1 MSPSPPFPD
10 PRYPIGPAPKVQVLT
25 PDERREKLAQLAAL
39 PGEFAAAFAGLDDAG
54 LDTPYREGG
63 WTLRQLAHHVADSH
77 LNAYLRTKLALTEE
91 NPVIKPYEE
100 NLWAELPDTR
110 DIAPSLELLRA
121 LHLRWA
127 AALGALTPEEWGRT
141 FVHPVSGP
149 NTLDTLLA
157 YYTWHGRHHTAHAL
171 QVRRERGW

>member
-1 MSPSPPFPD
+1 MSD
-10 PRYPIGPAPKVQVLT
+10 PRYPIGPAPAVQTLT
-25 PDERREKLAQLAAL
+25 PEQRQERLAHLAAL
-39 PGEFAAAFAGLDDAG
+39 PEEFEAAFAGLSDAQ

-77 LNAYLRTKLALTEE
+77 LNAYVRTKLALTEDR
-91 NPVIKPYEE
+91 PTVKTYEE

-110 DIAPSLELLRA
+110 DIAPSLDLLRG
-121 LHLRWA
+121 LHRRWVA
-127 AALGALTPEEWGRT
+127 VLESLTPEQWQRV

-149 NTLDTLLA
+149 NTLDTMLA

-171 QVRRERGW
+171 NLRQERGW